1 MDVLLD
7 LIELLHNEIVAE
19 PIFVDREH
27 TSDIE
32 GFDKATGQ
40 EKFRHHMNRVLE
52 LADPPLELL
61 PIGHI
66 VERNSEHRDL
76 YEQPLPEGT
85 EDALADPVKAAMGQ
99 FLRPGASIEDKR
111 AAVKHLVDV
120 LERIRPDVKREMLN
134 KDEGALFDL
143 ANNFA
148 LRHYGR
154 DQKGDYDKDIWLDWA
169 FHIYLATIRA
179 VLAVLKRQ
187 ETEAEAEDAA

>member
-76 YEQPLPEGT
+76 YEQPLPEGA

-143 ANNFA
+143 ANDFA
-148 LRHYGR
+148 LRTTG
-154 DQKGDYDKDIWLDWA
+154 
-169 FHIYLATIRA
+169 ATRRA
-179 VLAVLKRQ
+179 TTTRTSGWTGPSTSTWRRSAPCWQ
-187 ETEAEAEDAA
+187 S